1 MQRRDFIRLSA
12 YGTVMLGVPFI
23 AGCSHKPVNA
33 AIDQPPFLMHIMD
46 KKTILE
52 TGKRYISMV
61 PQEASSSILEDLLT
75 EKSDISGSTPPEKVH
90 AHFNAVST
98 ADFKANRTVIVDGW
112 VLSATE
118 ARQCALFS
126 LVET

>member
-46 KKTILE
+46 KKSIME
-52 TGKRYISMV
+52 TGKQYIGMV
-61 PQEASSSILEDLLT
+61 PQESSSSTLESLLT
-75 EKSDISGSTPPEKVH
+75 EKMDISRSTPPEKVH
-90 AHFNAVST
+90 EHFDALST
-98 ADFKANRTVIVDGW
+98 ADFKANRTIIIDGW
-112 VLSATE
+112 VLSTTE

-126 LVET
+126 LVEV